1 MLRSYLSP
9 SPSSDKMRS
18 KRRSGI
24 TSTNSLHQNP
34 SNRQNRQNATVT
46 ANMGI
51 VDYEEQQHH
60 RPSSGLDGSTAAA
73 TEPPPG
79 CDRDSLWWALVMV
92 ASQRYEEMVKEEEE
106 AAASKV
112 AEQQQPQ
119 QVEEPLSL
127 VVQERVQE
135 VLEDGDG
142 DDRLV
147 IDEAGPSTA
156 IAAPPTA
163 ATTAANSDA
172 KRKPVPEDTAGT
184 SSNGGNYQVPV
195 RYNANMA
202 RKFPGAENRTPEQ
215 QAVRQR
221 NTVAA
226 RQSRAKMRIM
236 EEMLTHEAGD
246 ERTINEYMKERIA
259 ACFTYGNALRDI
271 LQMDEADFWAEFQA
285 VKDEYIAEPLR
296 SQHVVPRTIS
306 DGSCSDYQD
315 YSDDEEGGEEEE
327 EGDQQQP
334 GTSADTAGNRRG

>member
-1 MLRSYLSP
+1 
-9 SPSSDKMRS
+9 
-18 KRRSGI
+18 
-24 TSTNSLHQNP
+24 
-34 SNRQNRQNATVT
+34 
-46 ANMGI
+46 
-51 VDYEEQQHH
+51 
-60 RPSSGLDGSTAAA
+60 
-73 TEPPPG
+73 
-79 CDRDSLWWALVMV
+79 
-92 ASQRYEEMVKEEEE
+92 
-106 AAASKV
+106 
-112 AEQQQPQ
+112 
-119 QVEEPLSL
+119 
-127 VVQERVQE
+127 
-135 VLEDGDG
+135 
-142 DDRLV
+142 
-147 IDEAGPSTA
+147 
-156 IAAPPTA
+156 
-163 ATTAANSDA
+163 
-172 KRKPVPEDTAGT
+172 
-184 SSNGGNYQVPV
+184 
-195 RYNANMA
+195 MA

-315 YSDDEEGGEEEE
+315 YTDDEEGGEEEE